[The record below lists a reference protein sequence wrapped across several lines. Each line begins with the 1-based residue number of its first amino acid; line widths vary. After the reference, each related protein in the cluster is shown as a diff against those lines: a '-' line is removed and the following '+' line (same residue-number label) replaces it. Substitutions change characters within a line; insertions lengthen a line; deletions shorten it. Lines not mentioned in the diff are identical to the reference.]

1 MVYALPLGL
10 GLIIM
15 LPIMGYLM
23 LNDLGK
29 YLKKWL
35 DSKPSGRKEDEEKI
49 MKYTIAFMIIMQVLI
64 YIKECVI

>member
-10 GLIIM
+10 ALIIM
-15 LPIMGYLM
+15 LPIIGYLM

-35 DSKPSGRKEDEEKI
+35 DSKPNGRKEDEEKI
-49 MKYTIAFMIIMQVLI
+49 IKYTIVLMVIMSI
-64 YIKECVI
+64 MKCVG